1 MLIGSWSTLEKP
13 GTWKSSSFCALL
25 TSYSRF
31 NATLGALRRSN
42 LNGIYDVH
50 TNAMHYPK
58 IMQPTHARWEQIDD
72 NEIEAKFRLINGHAE
87 SQDGEDKSIFTPV
100 KPIYSKNFLIVD
112 TVYESAP
119 AVGLGVP
126 GPDGDT
132 YDLGFNGLS
141 SVPEDIKDELPPECR
156 QAFEEALNKEMQWKS
171 KWGTESQFGHR
182 IAPKIDKGMV

>member
-1 MLIGSWSTLEKP
+1 MWNFSLSCPILIIH
-13 GTWKSSSFCALL
+13 
-25 TSYSRF
+25 SRF
-31 NATLGALRRSN
+31 NATLGALRRAN
-42 LNGIYDVH
+42 LNGLYDVH

-72 NEIEAKFRLINGHAE
+72 NEVEAKSRLTNGHIGD
-87 SQDGEDKSIFTPV
+87 QDGEEKSIFTPV

-112 TVYESAP
+112 TIYESAP

-141 SVPEDIKDELPPECR
+141 SVPDDIKDELPPECR
-156 QAFEEALNKEMQWKS
+156 KAFEEALGKEAQWKS
-171 KWGTESQFGHR
+171 RWGTESQFAHR